1 MSMYQTGTRVR
12 PSALWY
18 IAVAVLWIASFVIFI
33 VSLWPVIAIYTDG
46 VNEISNGAPV
56 RIPDDGYTI
65 YSSVTP
71 ANPSCTLQAGGG
83 PPVQMEA
90 VDKEIRDALTLSL
103 NNAPDVSPLANT
115 PSGLPAGTYQVSC
128 NVPPTA
134 VLATGKR
141 IDFDSFGGRLALG
154 IIGSILAGLA
164 GLVILIVLLVRRH
177 NSKQRIRQGQ
187 AAAAYGYGYGG
198 YPPSYPSGGYPQGG
212 GYSQTG
218 YSQSGYPQS
227 GYPDS
232 DNPNAGEAPPP
243 SSPPPPYD
251 APTSDS
257 PSQAPSSPPPPP
269 PPPPP
274 PAGEEPPDRRH
285 DDRG

>member
-18 IAVAVLWIASFVIFI
+18 IAVAVLWIASFLIFLFGI
-33 VSLWPVIAIYTDG
+33 WPVIAIYKDG

-56 RIPDDGYTI
+56 RIPSDGYTV

-71 ANPSCTLQAGGG
+71 ANASCTLRARGGS
-83 PPVQMEA
+83 PVEMEP
-90 VDKEIRDALTLSL
+90 VDKDIRDALTFSFG
-103 NNAPDVSPLANT
+103 NGTDVRPLANT

-128 NVPPTA
+128 NVAPTA

-154 IIGSILAGLA
+154 IIGSILAGVA

-177 NSKQRIRQGQ
+177 NSKQRMRQGQ

-212 GYSQTG
+212 GYQQGG
-218 YSQSGYPQS
+218 YSQPGYQQGGYPS
-227 GYPDS
+227 PGD
-232 DNPNAGEAPPP
+232 APTGDTDDATTPP
-243 SSPPPPYD
+243 ASTPPPYG
-251 APTSDS
+251 APTSET
-257 PSQAPSSPPPPP
+257 PPQPPPP

-274 PAGEEPPDRRH
+274 PAGEDPPDRRY
-285 DDRG
+285 DDRQ